1 MSYNFPLGDLI
12 TKIRNGY
19 RADLKEIQHMDSK
32 LCRVVVDVLLREGV
46 IANYYFSPR
55 ILHLEL
61 KYVHNEPAVSEL
73 TILSRPGRRQ
83 YLSLQDL
90 WDLEGSLG
98 SIILSTP
105 KGVLTDVEARRQHVG
120 GEALCRFI

>member
-32 LCRVVVDVLLREGV
+32 FCRVIVGVLLREGI
-46 IANYYFSPR
+46 IANYYSSPR
-55 ILHLEL
+55 TLHLEL
-61 KYVHNEPAVSEL
+61 KYIHNEPAVREL

-83 YLSLQDL
+83 YLSLQEL
-90 WDLEGSLG
+90 WDLEGNLG
-98 SIILSTP
+98 LIILSTP
-105 KGVLTDVEARRQHVG
+105 KGVLTDIEARQQHVG
-120 GEALCRFI
+120 GEALCRLI